1 MNLHKHFWKGVF
13 IVLLLI
19 VISLLI
25 YFVIDI
31 KNLYQTGTFRPT
43 RGFNI
48 NHISKQTANP
58 NQIEGWMTFSYVNY
72 LFNLPTNYLLET
84 LNIQDSRYP
93 NMGINKYVKVKG
105 LDAIVFLTNV
115 RASVAQFKNTP

>member
-1 MNLHKHFWKGVF
+1 MKLHKHFWKGLF

-19 VISLLI
+19 VISLLF
-25 YFVIDI
+25 YFVVDV

-48 NHISKQTANP
+48 NHIYQQTANP
-58 NQIEGWMTFSYVNY
+58 NQIQGWMTFSYVNY
-72 LFNLPTNYLLET
+72 LFNLPPNYLLET

-93 NMGINKYVKVKG
+93 SMGINKYVKVKG
-105 LDAIVFLTNV
+105 LNPSAFLTSM
-115 RASVAQFKNTP
+115 RKSVAQFKNTQ